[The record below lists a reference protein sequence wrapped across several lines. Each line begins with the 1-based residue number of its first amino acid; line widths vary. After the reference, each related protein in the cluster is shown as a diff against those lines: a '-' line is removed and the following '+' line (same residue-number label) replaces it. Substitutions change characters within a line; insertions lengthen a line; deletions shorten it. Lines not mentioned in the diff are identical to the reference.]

1 MTITEGTVKS
11 MVSSKAVRSQVL
23 AAIKSA
29 VQNQPKSNIS
39 FVKSEDSS
47 SKKVASTKRCQP
59 QELVAQFVSVV
70 EDYKAVTEIV
80 RADQISD
87 KLSGIISGCP
97 IRRLVVPSGINPA
110 WITDLEGIEVIKDD
124 GLMSVQ
130 QLAQFDGVITG
141 SSYALASS
149 GTIVLTS
156 APSEGRRA
164 LSLLPD
170 YHFCVVDAEN
180 ILARALDLFAVYK
193 SDSPLTL
200 ISGPSATSDIELS
213 RVEGVH
219 GPRNLFVLV
228 VWDG

>member
-1 MTITEGTVKS
+1 MKS
-11 MVSSKAVRSQVL
+11 MVSSKAVRRQVL

-29 VQNQPKSNIS
+29 VQSQPKSNID
-39 FVKSEDSS
+39 FVKSEDFGT
-47 SKKVASTKRCQP
+47 KKVASTKKYQA

-70 EDYKAVTEIV
+70 EDYKAVTEII
-80 RADQISD
+80 RSDQISP
-87 KLSGIISGCP
+87 KLSEIISGCP

-110 WITDLEGIEVIKDD
+110 WMTDLGGIEVIKDD
-124 GLMSVQ
+124 GLMSVE
-130 QLAQFDGVITG
+130 QLAQFDGAITG
-141 SSYALASS
+141 SSYSLASS

-180 ILARALDLFAVYK
+180 ILARAMDLFALFK
-193 SDSPLTL
+193 SDTPLTL